1 MAERRMFA
9 KKIIDSDDF
18 LDMPLSAQALYFHLG
33 MRADDD
39 GFVNNARIIYRLIG
53 ASADDLKLLIDGKYL
68 TDFKNGIMVINHWKI
83 NNFIR
88 KDRYVETMFLR
99 EKQQLFCDDTGAYIV
114 ETNQAYTVPKT
125 TQNLWS
131 TNGQPVVNQWSTNGQ
146 PSIGKDSIDK
156 VSLGKSSIGEE
167 RIEKI
172 NLGEGSVNTTPAPY
186 YENKYEEVFSSDR
199 AIAPSP
205 TEEYFLEDH
214 PYCEAQYLTKGQ
226 PRCEASNS
234 SEEKF
239 YLPDGDGYIPEALD
253 VSCNV
258 NARSALEP
266 FAENEK
272 AFPSGG
278 RGTAL
283 AVDEVLSSES
293 DRAPCDDMR
302 SESARETSLKPVGG
316 PYGRGKAFP
325 GGGRGIALAVDEVLP
340 SESDKAPYD
349 MHSESAGDTS
359 LKPVGGPYGREEAFP
374 SGGRGTDL
382 AVDEVLPSESDKAP
396 YDMHSESAR
405 DTSLKPVGGP
415 YGRGIVCL
423 TDGQLA
429 DLKDRLG
436 ESQLNRYMDKLS
448 SFISSRGARIK
459 SHYNTIIKWYEDDS
473 KNGIAE
479 TKPQTYSPSYNQPAE
494 YKSEKPRYGSF
505 DYTEAFRLALERS
518 RREYELEMEKE
529 LNEGT
534 N

>member
-68 TDFKNGIMVINHWKI
+68 TDFQNGIMVINHWKI

-156 VSLGKSSIGEE
+156 VSLGKGSIVEE

-199 AIAPSP
+199 ACAPSP
-205 TEEYFLEDH
+205 TEEYFFEDR

-258 NARSALEP
+258 NARSAREP
-266 FAENEK
+266 FAEDKK

-293 DRAPCDDMR
+293 DKAPYDMR
-302 SESARETSLKPVGG
+302 SESAR
-316 PYGRGKAFP
+316 
-325 GGGRGIALAVDEVLP
+325 
-340 SESDKAPYD
+340 
-349 MHSESAGDTS
+349 DTS

-374 SGGRGTDL
+374 SGGRGTTDEVL
-382 AVDEVLPSESDKAP
+382 EANSRASGFSRVVDEVLPSKSEEILSVSRDIRPAQEAAGEKASHFGRGVSFA
-396 YDMHSESAR
+396 DGEGV
-405 DTSLKPVGGP
+405 LKPVEGP
-415 YGRGIVCL
+415 YGRGIVRL

-459 SHYNTIIKWYEDDS
+459 SHYDTIIKWYEEDS

-494 YKSEKPRYGSF
+494 YQSEKPRYGNF
-505 DYTEAFRLALERS
+505 DYAEAFRRALERS

-534 N
+534 S